1 MNDKRNNF
9 VCIGAVHR
17 DYILKLQKNYLK
29 NRTNPVNQSIG
40 LGGVAYNVAEK
51 LAFLNLKTELI
62 SLNCLKEEKKI
73 INKKKINFFPLNKK
87 IYDRSYTSIINNKG
101 EMILGLA
108 NMNNYDNVLF
118 PKNKLNLKN
127 KIIIFDLNFP
137 GKIIEKLINKFYNK
151 NYICVCGTSAHKI
164 NKIKKLIPKINILI
178 LNKQESFNL
187 SNKKTIIDSLKYIIN
202 KNKNLTV
209 VITNGKN
216 SINAYHNKTFY
227 RCKTPK
233 IKVINENK
241 SGDVMS
247 AFFYY
252 FYYFYYEKLEF
263 SKILSK
269 SVVAGSL
276 NASGYN
282 SNLKNYI
289 NMVDR
294 LANKIKVVVK

>member
-1 MNDKRNNF
+1 MSNND
-9 VCIGAVHR
+9 
-17 DYILKLQKNYLK
+17 
-29 NRTNPVNQSIG
+29 SIKDTLEVIRRALEDEG
-40 LGGVAYNVAEK
+40 D
-51 LAFLNLKTELI
+51 F
-62 SLNCLKEEKKI
+62 
-73 INKKKINFFPLNKK
+73 NKK
-87 IYDRSYTSIINNKG
+87 S
-101 EMILGLA
+101 E
-108 NMNNYDNVLF
+108 
-118 PKNKLNLKN
+118 
-127 KIIIFDLNFP
+127 
-137 GKIIEKLINKFYNK
+137 
-151 NYICVCGTSAHKI
+151 
-164 NKIKKLIPKINILI
+164 NILI

-227 RCKTPK
+227 CCKSPK

-282 SNLKNYI
+282 SNLKNYK